1 MHPNAERIQAELE
14 ARGAG
19 GKVVELAASTRTS
32 QEAAAAIG
40 TTVAQIAKS
49 LVFLAGETP
58 VLPILVIASGINR
71 VSMEK
76 LAAHL
81 GTPATR
87 PDAETVKRLT
97 GFPIGGV
104 SPVGHA
110 VPLRALI
117 DRDLLQYEEIWA
129 AAGTPNAVF
138 RTTPEELARITG
150 GEVVD
155 VREESGLTET
165 AHLLGS
171 PKNAERL
178 LTALERANAGAVESQ
193 TAEELRRE
201 VGLDPKE

>member
-1 MHPNAERIQAELE
+1 MHPNAERVQAELRS
-14 ARGAG
+14 RGAAG
-19 GKVVELAASTRTS
+19 EVVELAASTRTS

-58 VLPILVIASGINR
+58 VLVIASGINR

-76 LAAHL
+76 LAEIL
-81 GTPATR
+81 GCAATR

-104 SPVGHA
+104 APVGHA
-110 VPLRALI
+110 TPMRVLI
-117 DRDLLQYEEIWA
+117 DRDLLRHEEIWA

-138 RTTPEELARITG
+138 RITPSALARITD

-155 VREESGLTET
+155 L
-165 AHLLGS
+165 
-171 PKNAERL
+171 
-178 LTALERANAGAVESQ
+178 
-193 TAEELRRE
+193 
-201 VGLDPKE
+201 KE